1 MVPPGYRVA
10 VAIIMVAKADDCRD
24 VVRPEFVRCRFQS
37 AAPSGFSG
45 GKALAP
51 PIWTFRA

>member
-10 VAIIMVAKADDCRD
+10 IAIIMVAKADDCRD

-37 AAPSGFSG
+37 AAPVGILG
-45 GKALAP
+45 
-51 PIWTFRA
+51 W